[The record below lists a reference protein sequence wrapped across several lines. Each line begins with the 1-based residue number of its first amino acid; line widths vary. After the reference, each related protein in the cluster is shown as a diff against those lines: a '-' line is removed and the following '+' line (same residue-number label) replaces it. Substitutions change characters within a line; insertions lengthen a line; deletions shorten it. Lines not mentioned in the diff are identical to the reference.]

1 MQIPDQIEV
10 AKQFP
15 LEGYPLLIMFRYG
28 QQYNYTGPKDEKVCA
43 LWSVRSDEV
52 MMECEGVMG
61 GWEGVRVIV

>member
-1 MQIPDQIEV
+1 MDGNTTTLDPRI
-10 AKQFP
+10 K
-15 LEGYPLLIMFRYG
+15 
-28 QQYNYTGPKDEKVCA
+28 KVCG

>member
-1 MQIPDQIEV
+1 M
-10 AKQFP
+10 K
-15 LEGYPLLIMFRYG
+15 
-28 QQYNYTGPKDEKVCA
+28 KVCV